1 MWLFTLNLAW
11 YDWVGILGTLMVLG
25 AYFWLQTGKLSS
37 DSMAYQLLNLV
48 GAGSVL
54 ISLFGKFNVSV
65 FLLEGTWVAI
75 SAYGLWRTLKA
86 SRASNHRD

>member
-11 YDWVGILGTLMVLG
+11 YDWVGVLGTLMVLG
-25 AYFWLQTGKLSS
+25 AYFWLQTGRLSS
-37 DSMAYQLLNLV
+37 DSKAYQALNLF

-54 ISLFGKFNVSV
+54 VSLFGKFNVSV

-75 SAYGLWRTLKA
+75 SAYGIWRTLKA
-86 SRASNHRD
+86 SRPSNHQD